1 MFRYL
6 LLSTI
11 LFHSINLSAQGNEQA
26 KDKQNLQLAL
36 KSIGY
41 YWERQMT
48 DTAENSTAYQSL
60 ERENSIFMNRL
71 VDYLN
76 KYPSSIN
83 ENFDGLYDSTFKC
96 ATSSDGKFRIY
107 SWNTLTGGSTAKYNA
122 VVEYITTKGTKA
134 KILYDV
140 SKIARNVGIER
151 TGWMYDTIFSVTN
164 AKTTYYLA
172 TLFTSYSTVG
182 RTAGIQ
188 AFSIDGT
195 QLHSNLNIFTTTE
208 GNENLI
214 VWDYNMQVNKE
225 TNHEIKVQPT
235 MDNKA
240 NILYIPVIGE
250 NDRMYFKGNY
260 DKYSFNGDYFIKQES
275 QP

>member
-83 ENFDGLYDSTFKC
+83 ENFDGLY
-96 ATSSDGKFRIY
+96 GQI
-107 SWNTLTGGSTAKYNA
+107 
-122 VVEYITTKGTKA
+122 I
-134 KILYDV
+134 
-140 SKIARNVGIER
+140 
-151 TGWMYDTIFSVTN
+151 
-164 AKTTYYLA
+164 
-172 TLFTSYSTVG
+172 
-182 RTAGIQ
+182 
-188 AFSIDGT
+188 
-195 QLHSNLNIFTTTE
+195 
-208 GNENLI
+208 
-214 VWDYNMQVNKE
+214 
-225 TNHEIKVQPT
+225 
-235 MDNKA
+235 
-240 NILYIPVIGE
+240 
-250 NDRMYFKGNY
+250 
-260 DKYSFNGDYFIKQES
+260 IKQ
-275 QP
+275 QD